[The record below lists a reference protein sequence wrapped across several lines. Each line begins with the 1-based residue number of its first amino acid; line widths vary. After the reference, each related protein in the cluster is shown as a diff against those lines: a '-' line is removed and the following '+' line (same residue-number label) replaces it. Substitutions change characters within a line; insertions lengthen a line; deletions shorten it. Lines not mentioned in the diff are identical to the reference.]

1 MQYKDGH
8 TNVWAVANEEGRSAT
23 PICLISLL
31 APIDSLMHVLLTR
44 SLLLYGTQTLKL
56 SIIVYQVEI
65 IIHTSQYNKIDTV
78 MLCE

>member
-23 PICLISLL
+23 PICLIALL